1 MIMHPDS
8 ATLPR
13 RALLIGDQHIESASG
28 GTHVHVYAGTGQP
41 TAEVPLAGAREIDE
55 AVAAARKAAPLWAG
69 MPRDQRRDCLI
80 RLAGLLRENATELTR
95 LSVIDNGI
103 VVATQQ
109 YGPHVA
115 ADLFLYNAG
124 WTDKIGGEVIS
135 TWPGDALDYTLD
147 EPYGV
152 VAVIIPWNGPVYA
165 LGMVLAP
172 ALAAGNAIVVKPP
185 ELAPYAALRFG
196 ELCLEAG
203 LPAGT
208 VNIVPGGPE
217 GGAALTSHP
226 GIDKISF
233 TGSGATARHILSA
246 AQKNMTPV
254 QLELGG
260 KSASIVFDDADL
272 DAFTQ
277 MGLAG
282 IVNNAGQGCINPT
295 RLLVQ
300 RGIYE
305 AVLERLAATAR
316 ALPVGDPTD
325 PASVIGPVIDDRA
338 VARIMGMIERAK
350 ADGSRLLAGGERM
363 GGHLAGGYFIQPTVF
378 ADVAHKSELSQC
390 EVFGPVLA
398 VMPFDTEEEAIA
410 LANDTEFGLAGYVWT
425 QDLKRAHRCARALVA
440 GNIWVNGFTGIP
452 ASIPFGG
459 VGQSGVGRLGGIHG
473 LREFLRPKNIWMAMG

>member
-1 MIMHPDS
+1 MIAHPDV

-13 RALLIGDQHIESASG
+13 RALLIGDRHIESASG
-28 GTHVHVYAGTGQP
+28 GTHTHIYAATGKP
-41 TAEVPLAGAREIDE
+41 TAEIPLAGAAEVDA
-55 AVAAARKAAPLWAG
+55 AVAAARRAAPLWAG

-80 RLAGLLRENATELTR
+80 RLAHLLRENAAELTR

-103 VVATQQ
+103 VVGTQQ

-124 WTDKIGGEVIS
+124 WTDKIGGELIS

-203 LPAGT
+203 MPAGT

-233 TGSGATARHILSA
+233 TGSGATARHILAA
-246 AQKNMTPV
+246 AQKNLTPV

-272 DAFTQ
+272 DAFLQ
-277 MGLAG
+277 LGLAG
-282 IVNNAGQGCINPT
+282 IVNNSGQGCINPT

-300 RGIYE
+300 RGIYDT
-305 AVLERLAATAR
+305 AVERLAQAAA
-316 ALPVGDPTD
+316 ALPMGDPTD
-325 PASVIGPVIDDRA
+325 PASVIGPV
-338 VARIMGMIERAK
+338 V
-350 ADGSRLLAGGERM
+350 
-363 GGHLAGGYFIQPTVF
+363 
-378 ADVAHKSELSQC
+378 
-390 EVFGPVLA
+390 
-398 VMPFDTEEEAIA
+398 
-410 LANDTEFGLAGYVWT
+410 
-425 QDLKRAHRCARALVA
+425 
-440 GNIWVNGFTGIP
+440 
-452 ASIPFGG
+452 
-459 VGQSGVGRLGGIHG
+459 
-473 LREFLRPKNIWMAMG
+473 